1 MSLPDAMV
9 GLAHGIN
16 LHTYVAAEVL
26 ALPGRMFKKIER
38 ELVKGQARQRA
49 GKTAATRKMRI
60 IINSH
65 LLTQDQASQADA
77 MQGVKKTPTQ
87 PPGPQ
92 SELEQ
97 AEEFKFPEVKL
108 TILHASKIKKHKGR
122 KAKNSC
128 FSPPTPPNAPIP
140 VQSLRAPPAAA
151 APPLTSPPPQTS
163 TVASASEL
171 ERKLARLRAELQQQ
185 NRSRQKR
192 NDAFQ
197 SLKTLGHK
205 KIVQLMD
212 ASEYISRLEAEL
224 QRLEGELEEARKE
237 MVTWVHWAETFKAER
252 YVRQPEFW
260 GGVVG
265 LVTLFTAVYAVDMNL
280 GDQAAAVSLFLH

>member
-9 GLAHGIN
+9 GVAHGIN
-16 LHTYVAAEVL
+16 LHTDVAAEVL

-49 GKTAATRKMRI
+49 EKTAATRKMRI

-87 PPGPQ
+87 PPAPQ

-97 AEEFKFPEVKL
+97 AEEFKVPEVKL

-122 KAKNSC
+122 KAKTLASIPLR
-128 FSPPTPPNAPIP
+128 PPMH
-140 VQSLRAPPAAA
+140 QFLCSLSA
-151 APPLTSPPPQTS
+151 PLTSPPPQTS

-171 ERKLARLRAELQQQ
+171 ERKLARLRAGLQ
-185 NRSRQKR
+185 
-192 NDAFQ
+192 
-197 SLKTLGHK
+197 
-205 KIVQLMD
+205 
-212 ASEYISRLEAEL
+212 
-224 QRLEGELEEARKE
+224 
-237 MVTWVHWAETFKAER
+237 
-252 YVRQPEFW
+252 
-260 GGVVG
+260 
-265 LVTLFTAVYAVDMNL
+265 
-280 GDQAAAVSLFLH
+280 